1 LNLPRETCT
10 VSWNSETK
18 DIERCS
24 IAVQESAEDK
34 VDIAVEQARKH
45 ASSHM
50 EISKVRTIEQD
61 K

>member
-1 LNLPRETCT
+1 MNLPRETCT

-18 DIERCS
+18 SIERCS

-34 VDIAVEQARKH
+34 VEIAEASAEIRKQQK
-45 ASSHM
+45 AK
-50 EISKVRTIEQD
+50 SKVRTIEQD